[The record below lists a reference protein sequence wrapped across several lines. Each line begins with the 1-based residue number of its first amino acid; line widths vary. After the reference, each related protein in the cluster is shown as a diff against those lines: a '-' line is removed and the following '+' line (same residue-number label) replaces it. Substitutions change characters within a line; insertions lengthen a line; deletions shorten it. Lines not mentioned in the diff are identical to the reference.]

1 MAHRSL
7 TALVFSGFTPT
18 TSATIISML
27 GDDGLPG
34 DIRIV
39 QELTDQPW
47 RTSRSGLLV
56 MSMDPNTD
64 LAKVSHYIQDR
75 TTWWEVVVCLT
86 ESIWAYEPALLAQG
100 AVKVIPHPE
109 DELSRCRDELRNL
122 LSILS
127 MHMTDILGLE
137 LADLLQLYGDKR
149 VPKTIRICGE
159 GVIGSIYM
167 RNGNIVHAETIDE
180 IEGVKAFNRLFA
192 VKAPEIRVHNGCLT
206 SKNTVNQ
213 PVMSVMLE
221 GARINDEVERD
232 SIEFM
237 GQPEAPTAEDVS
249 QSLSEI
255 FEELDIPVSGE
266 VSKSDVDSDFDSDL
280 DELDF

>member
-18 TSATIISML
+18 TTATLISML
-27 GDDGLPG
+27 GDDGLPD

-39 QELTDQPW
+39 QELTYQPW
-47 RTSRSGLLV
+47 QTNRSGLLV
-56 MSMDPNTD
+56 IGMGPNTD

-75 TTWWEVVVCLT
+75 TTWWDVVVALT

-109 DELSRCRDELRNL
+109 DELARCRDELRNL

-149 VPKTIRICGE
+149 VPKTIRICGD

-192 VKAPEIRVHNGCLT
+192 VKSPEIRVHNGCLT
-206 SKNTVNQ
+206 SRSTVNQ
-213 PVMSVMLE
+213 SVMSVMLE
-221 GARINDEVERD
+221 GARINDEVQRE
-232 SIEFM
+232 SIEFI
-237 GQPEAPTAEDVS
+237 GQPVAPSAEEVS
-249 QSLSEI
+249 ESLSDI
-255 FEELDIPVSGE
+255 FEELDIPLSGE
-266 VSKSDVDSDFDSDL
+266 VPKDLDMDL
-280 DELDF
+280 DELDL

>member
-18 TSATIISML
+18 TSATLISML

-39 QELTDQPW
+39 Q
-47 RTSRSGLLV
+47 
-56 MSMDPNTD
+56 
-64 LAKVSHYIQDR
+64 DR

-86 ESIWAYEPALLAQG
+86 DSIWAYEPALLAQG

-109 DELSRCRDELRNL
+109 DELARCRDELRNL
-122 LSILS
+122 LSVLS

-149 VPKTIRICGE
+149 VPKTIRICGD
-159 GVIGSIYM
+159 GVIGSIYL
-167 RNGNIVHAETIDE
+167 RNGYVVHAETIDE
-180 IEGVKAFNRLFA
+180 VDGVKAFNRIFA
-192 VKAPEIRVHNGCLT
+192 VRAPEIRVHTGCLT
-206 SKNTVNQ
+206 SRSTVNQ

-221 GARINDEVERD
+221 GARLNDEVERESMD
-232 SIEFM
+232 
-237 GQPEAPTAEDVS
+237 GGLPNADDVNE
-249 QSLSEI
+249 SLSDI
-255 FEELDIPVSGE
+255 FDELDIPLSGE
-266 VSKSDVDSDFDSDL
+266 YSNNLDS
-280 DELDF
+280 ELDL